1 MGLLLPVCSAK
12 NSRGR
17 IITPRVRKETYGTT
31 LRARLVEVDADAQ
44 LAALAQG
51 RGGARG
57 GGARGA
63 GGARAV
69 AGGGGRRGR
78 GRLLHLVALGAR
90 GRGLAGIERGLRR
103 AALHLHVPVSDV
115 GADAG
120 RARRREPLRAC
131 EGAALPGLARAPLRL
146 RLPE

>member
-12 NSRGR
+12 NSGGR

-57 GGARGA
+57 GGARGP

-78 GRLLHLVALGAR
+78 GRLLLRDALGGAR
-90 GRGLAGIERGLRR
+90 GPGRARVERGLRR
-103 AALHLHVPVSDV
+103 AALHLHVRVSDV
-115 GADAG
+115 GAGAA
-120 RARRREPLRAC
+120 RARRREPLRAF
-131 EGAALPGLARAPLRL
+131 EDADLPG
-146 RLPE
+146 